1 MSMINKSRRED
12 LKRTAEIHRA
22 NIQRRLEHRLEVAR
36 AKGDE
41 DLIRQLEQEMRQI

>member
-1 MSMINKSRRED
+1 MNRKRED
-12 LKRTAEIHRA
+12 LQRVADVHRA

-41 DLIRQLEQEMRQI
+41 NLVRMLEAEMRQL